1 MRTCKPIR
9 IPWLLFLA
17 AALLPTAAPTAQ
29 AQSIETRSP
38 TVLDRPSAAA
48 AEDPAKA
55 IAYDVVSIHLNKSD
69 SPGGSARSNPDGDVM
84 VNQSLEGMIGPA
96 YGVEPDQVY
105 GLPAW
110 VKTNRYDMQFKVA
123 AEDIPAYGK
132 LHGRESMRML
142 QAVLEDRLKLK
153 AHLGSK
159 EVPMYNLVIAK
170 DGPKLHQAKDGDT
183 YADGIKMPDG
193 TPVGSSWATMGR
205 GMFRGQQVTVGSLVN
220 SLKSATGRQVVDKT
234 GLTGK
239 YDISLRWMPDEGP
252 PPMLNGEPDTS
263 LPSIYTV
270 LEDQL
275 GLKLESTKGPIK
287 TLVIDHIELPSEN

>member
-1 MRTCKPIR
+1 
-9 IPWLLFLA
+9 
-17 AALLPTAAPTAQ
+17 LPTAAPTAQ

-193 TPVGSSWATMGR
+193 TPVGSRSRSALSSTPSKALPAARSSTRRASPASTTSPSAGCLTKGR
-205 GMFRGQQVTVGSLVN
+205 RRCSMANPT
-220 SLKSATGRQVVDKT
+220 
-234 GLTGK
+234 
-239 YDISLRWMPDEGP
+239 P
-252 PPMLNGEPDTS
+252 PC
-263 LPSIYTV
+263 LPSTRC
-270 LEDQL
+270 
-275 GLKLESTKGPIK
+275 SK
-287 TLVIDHIELPSEN
+287 TS